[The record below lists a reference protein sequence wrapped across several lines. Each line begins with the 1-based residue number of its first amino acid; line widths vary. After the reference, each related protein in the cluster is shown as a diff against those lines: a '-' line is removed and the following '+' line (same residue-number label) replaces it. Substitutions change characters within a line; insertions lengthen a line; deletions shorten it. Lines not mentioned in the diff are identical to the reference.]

1 LLYTACRPL
10 ENSVHMSRYNNPFE
24 IHVHGQVAL
33 RPEVQLSDVQDA
45 LKPLW
50 KYAGARSLADAA
62 RSAYEDEPGIEF
74 VAAEHQLQM
83 CWTVSGDEDFRQAL
97 DELCMNLNDLAL
109 AGAAI
114 EVTFYDTD
122 FDEEEQSPE
131 SESRDDFVMLFVGP
145 NPAAIMQVQRDL
157 LVQDLV
163 SMMERHF
170 DGAELGGVV
179 AEVDKLFAQ
188 RFDALVNS
196 LEIGKPP
203 RGSGGFGSGHG
214 GGRKPRHLH

>member
-1 LLYTACRPL
+1 
-10 ENSVHMSRYNNPFE
+10 MSRYNNPFE
-24 IHVHGQVAL
+24 IHVHGQVVL

-62 RSAYEDEPGIEF
+62 SSAYEDEPGIEF
-74 VAAEHQLQM
+74 VPAERQLQM

-97 DELCMNLNDLAL
+97 DELCMNLNELAQ

-131 SESRDDFVMLFVGP
+131 GESRDDFVMLFVGP
-145 NPAAIMQVQRDL
+145 NPQAIMQVQRDL
-157 LVQDLV
+157 LVNDVVQL
-163 SMMERHF
+163 MERHF
-170 DGAELGGVV
+170 DGAELSDVV
-179 AEVDKLFAQ
+179 AEVDKLFAK
-188 RFDALVNS
+188 RFDALVSS
-196 LEIGKPP
+196 LDLGKPP

-214 GGRKPRHLH
+214 SGGRKPRHLH